1 MTSAVPTVAAD
12 HHVLSPEAVLDALSV
27 DRDRGLDDVEVRA
40 RREVYGANELEQE
53 PITPWWRRFARQF
66 TDTLIVIL
74 LAAAVVS
81 FVVSGELKT
90 PIVVLVVVMFNAIV
104 GLVQESRAEASLDAL
119 RTMLVVEVRVRRDG
133 EWRTVP
139 AEDLVPGDIVAVE
152 AGDRAPADGRLL
164 TAVRLEVDEAALTGE
179 SVPTEK
185 STAALDDA
193 RVGIGDRSNML
204 YMHTTVTRGR
214 GEMVVTATG
223 MDTQIGHI
231 AGLISSSGTETTPLQ
246 RQLDG
251 LASSL
256 AKLALAIVTAVVVI
270 GLLRGEALSDL
281 MLTAVALAVASI
293 PEGLPA
299 VTAVTL
305 AIGVNQMAQH
315 HAIVKRLASVET
327 LGCTTVICSDKT
339 GTLTLNEMTATE
351 LVVAGHRLE
360 VTGSGYSPDG
370 SIEGADSS
378 DDPWLDDVLSAM
390 ALCSD
395 ATIRQGD
402 DGAWLL
408 VGDPTEGALVTLAA
422 KGGRNVAELRA
433 NWPRVAEVPFDSA
446 HKFMATI
453 HEVPAD
459 ERDRDA
465 VAGTHWLAVKGAPDA
480 VFARSRDVA
489 GPSGSLLT
497 VDDVH
502 DEVQAANARIADQ
515 GMRVM
520 AVAWRALDAAEVEVF
535 HGADLDAE
543 LAAVDGLTFGGLV
556 AIVDP
561 SRPEARAA
569 IEEAHRAGIR
579 VTMITG
585 DHAATAAAIGTDLG
599 LAPAGQVEA
608 VTGAEL
614 DEMADADLVE
624 RLDDITV
631 FARVSPEH
639 KLRLVTALQSR
650 GDVVAMTGDGVNDA
664 PALRQADMGV
674 AMGITG
680 TEVSKD
686 AATMVLTDDNFA
698 TIVEAVRRGRTI
710 YDNIVKFVRFQLS
723 TTLGFAAIFLA
734 ASIIGLASGQP
745 FTAIAILWVNIIMDG
760 PPAMALGLD
769 RGDADIMDRS
779 PRPPDERILTR
790 RRWIAVGVAA
800 ATMAIGTL
808 AVLAWAPGDE
818 PQPGVATVAGTMG
831 FNTFVLF
838 QAFNIMNVRSER
850 GSAASRFTFT
860 NWRLWSAVGLV
871 LSLQVAITHV
881 AWLQRLFDLTSIS
894 LEQWAICAAV
904 ASSVLVVEEVRKA
917 VLRRVRPL
925 T

>member
-1 MTSAVPTVAAD
+1 VTAAVSDHDAD
-12 HHVLSPEAVLDALSV
+12 HHTLTVDDSLLALDV
-27 DRDRGLDDVEVRA
+27 DRDRGLSADEVRR
-40 RREVYGANELEQE
+40 RREEHGRNELEEE
-53 PITPWWRRFARQF
+53 PPTPWWRRFARQF
-66 TDTLIVIL
+66 ADTLILIL
-74 LAAAVVS
+74 IAAAVVS
-81 FVVSGELKT
+81 YVVSGELKT
-90 PIVVLVVVMFNAIV
+90 PIVVLVVVLFNAIV

-139 AEDLVPGDIVAVE
+139 AEELVPGDVVAIE
-152 AGDRAPADGRLL
+152 AGDRVPADGRLI
-164 TAVRLEVDEAALTGE
+164 TAVRLEVEEAALTGE

-185 STAALDDA
+185 STGALDDA
-193 RVGIGDRSNML
+193 DAGIGDRSNMVF
-204 YMHTTVTRGR
+204 MHTTVTRGR

-223 MDTQIGHI
+223 MATQIGRI
-231 AGLISSSGTETTPLQ
+231 AGMLRSSGTETTPLQ

-256 AKLALAIVTAVVVI
+256 AKLALAIVVAVVVI
-270 GLLRGEALSDL
+270 GLIRGEELSDL

-305 AIGVNQMAQH
+305 AIGVSQMAQH

-351 LVVAGHRLE
+351 IVVAGRRLD
-360 VTGSGYSPDG
+360 VSGSGYSPDG
-370 SIEGADSS
+370 SIDGTDGTEE
-378 DDPWLDDVLSAM
+378 PWLDDVLSAM

-395 ATIRQGD
+395 ATIRED
-402 DGAWLL
+402 DETGWVL

-422 KGGRNVAELRA
+422 KGGRDVAELRA

-459 ERDRDA
+459 EQGRDA
-465 VAGTHWLAVKGAPDA
+465 VHGTHWLAVKGAPDA
-480 VFARSRDVA
+480 LLARSREVA
-489 GPSGSLLT
+489 GPSGTLLS
-497 VDDVH
+497 VDEARDQV
-502 DEVQAANARIADQ
+502 EAENARIAEE

-520 AVAWRALDAAEVEVF
+520 AVAWRALDSDEVDVF
-535 HGADLDAE
+535 HGSDLDAE
-543 LAAVDGLTFGGLV
+543 LDAIDGLTFGGLV

-569 IEEAHRAGIR
+569 IEEARKAGIR

-585 DHAATAAAIGTDLG
+585 DHAVTARAIGTDLG
-599 LAPAGQVEA
+599 LAPAGEVEA

-614 DEMADADLVE
+614 DEMSEEELVS
-624 RLDDITV
+624 RLDQISV

-639 KLRLVTALQSR
+639 KLRLVTALQDR

-680 TEVSKD
+680 TEVSKE

-734 ASIIGLASGQP
+734 ASILGIASGQP

-769 RGDADIMDRS
+769 RGDPDIMERS

-790 RRWIAVGVAA
+790 ERWIGVGVAA

-808 AVLAWAPGDE
+808 AVLAWAPGPE
-818 PQPGVATVAGTMG
+818 PEPGVPTVACTMA

-838 QAFNIMNVRSER
+838 QACNIMNVRSER
-850 GSAASRFTFT
+850 QSVANPYTFS
-860 NWRLWSAVGLV
+860 NWRLWAAIGLV
-871 LSLQVAITHV
+871 LTLQVAITHIGP
-881 AWLQRLFDLTSIS
+881 LQRLFDLTSIS
-894 LEQWAICAAV
+894 LAQWGVCIAI
-904 ASSVLVVEEVRKA
+904 ASSVLVVDEIRKA
-917 VLRRVRPL
+917 VLRRIRPL